1 MEAYE
6 YMTVLPKMSEVMKEL
21 ALTSFRDP
29 QAVPSSGA
37 AHAALLFAQ
46 VAWNR
51 ALGHDMQEYKEL
63 LNVFLGSD
71 PNLWSELRSHDAETL
86 IETMRQAKEQRYA
99 ADRRVVVV
107 CGMREG
113 NVHVEWCE
121 EQDYPQASER
131 AKKRL
136 DSKFGTGRT
145 VGKRHPRKG
154 A

>member
-1 MEAYE
+1 
-6 YMTVLPKMSEVMKEL
+6 MTVQRKMSEIMKEL
-21 ALTSFRDP
+21 ALMSFRDP
-29 QAVPSSGA
+29 QAVPSSEA

-51 ALGHDMQEYKEL
+51 ALGLDMTPYKEL
-63 LNVFLGSD
+63 LKVFLRSN
-71 PNLWSELRSHDAETL
+71 PNLWAELRSRDAETL
-86 IETMRQAKEQRYA
+86 IEEMRQAREQRYP

-107 CGMREG
+107 CGMLEE

-121 EQDYPQASER
+121 EKDYPQASKL
-131 AKKRL
+131 AKRRL

-145 VGKRHPRKG
+145 IGKRRSRKG